1 MSDEKGSSPV
11 FEAMEASAQQ
21 AAEEYRANPP
31 GPETSPAAAGS
42 LVEEYGRQIDLNH
55 KAHREMRWV
64 AFIGLGGLIALFLFI
79 LLCTLVD
86 LLDRN
91 FLLRL
96 VEKGA
101 ELNWH
106 VLVFSGVAI
115 AVFAAVPLSLAMAL
129 VKMISLTQHS
139 DSSGDYKTPT
149 TELGKVILDLIKS
162 VANAAKAG

>member
-1 MSDEKGSSPV
+1 
-11 FEAMEASAQQ
+11 
-21 AAEEYRANPP
+21 
-31 GPETSPAAAGS
+31 
-42 LVEEYGRQIDLNH
+42 
-55 KAHREMRWV
+55 
-64 AFIGLGGLIALFLFI
+64 LGGLIALFLFI

-101 ELNWH
+101 DLNWH
-106 VLVFSGVAI
+106 ILVFSGVAI

-162 VANAAKAG
+162 VANAAKTG